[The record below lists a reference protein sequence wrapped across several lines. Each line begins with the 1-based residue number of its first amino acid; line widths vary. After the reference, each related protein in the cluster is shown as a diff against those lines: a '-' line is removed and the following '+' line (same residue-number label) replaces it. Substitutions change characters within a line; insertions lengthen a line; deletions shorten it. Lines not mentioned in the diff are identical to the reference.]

1 MPPLRISSPTAEA
14 ALALADALSRHGA
27 TASPDSD
34 GRWEVTVPLVGAG
47 RGTIPEALAAT
58 QEWLDRFDLSSAAV
72 TLDGHTHLLRR
83 TAIAENAVQSRA
95 GARSTTKNPS

>member
-14 ALALADALSRHGA
+14 ALALADALSTHGA

-34 GRWEVTVPLVGAG
+34 GRWEVMVPLMGAG

-58 QEWLDRFDLSSAAV
+58 RDWLAQFELYSAAV
-72 TLDGHTHLLRR
+72 TLDGHTHLLRG
-83 TAIAENAVQSRA
+83 TAVPSV
-95 GARSTTKNPS
+95 RSSV

>member
-14 ALALADALSRHGA
+14 ALALADALSTHGA

-34 GRWEVTVPLVGAG
+34 GRWEVTVPLMGAG

-58 QEWLDRFDLSSAAV
+58 RDWLDRFELCSAAV
-72 TLDGHTHLLRR
+72 TLDGHTHLLRG
-83 TAIAENAVQSRA
+83 TAVAKSAV
-95 GARSTTKNPS
+95 